1 MKPDSG
7 DTTNA
12 LMLQIINIMVNGPDA
27 VNISN
32 LSSSTPYSSS
42 TVWMQTLSYGSLA
55 FSLLAAF
62 GAVLGKQWLNSYKA
76 ARVRGS
82 LEERGEERQK
92 KFNGME
98 YWRLRTVLK
107 SFLIL
112 LQISLLLFGL
122 SLSANMWIQQKTISI
137 IVMCT
142 TAFGILFYATTILV
156 SVFCPDSPFQ
166 TAETALI
173 VVICK
178 KFFTL
183 LRSLVDTSSTY
194 FPTYPR
200 FLTLFVVLFNALLD
214 ALLDATFITRST
226 ADRPVKLSA
235 IRWLLETSTNPDV
248 VEPAAAIVAAVRWP
262 VEVNA
267 SPICARLHDT
277 LWTYRDRQELSV
289 KCAKA
294 MARLLVEPANHTG
307 YWRMPRDTRSIR
319 SRCLQDAFTTGHR
332 AWDNLKMK
340 KVIDRQ
346 KHMADVRT
354 ALRTMV
360 VHGMQSRF
368 VRPDSSQVIRRG
380 DLQWRHHDGRPPSRE
395 EFDWLIDY
403 LVDKLDNPAD
413 DETRGD
419 ALLALSGMNGLGS
432 DAKRASYINA
442 LIRCMAPTSPPR
454 VQCAAVKCISDARKE
469 LLSIDLNGESMPH
482 DVDTRLFNQLFNAL
496 STVVNLRHE
505 HDDLMTSLNDCY
517 SRLIFFLTKNKG
529 WRRRL
534 TQNGHVHQCIRLYP
548 TFSYADAYIAG
559 ICLHIDPSGNDVA
572 LSSIHEKLGKL
583 MREAWFDLGNM
594 IVCDVDIDDYVEILP
609 VLVAT
614 TKQRLPR
621 SDDGV
626 ASSELECLARMVDW
640 VSQDL
645 QALEGLDS
653 NILSAVQSFSDDLE
667 RMVKRPNT
675 QWMNW

>member
-1 MKPDSG
+1 
-7 DTTNA
+7 
-12 LMLQIINIMVNGPDA
+12 
-27 VNISN
+27 
-32 LSSSTPYSSS
+32 
-42 TVWMQTLSYGSLA
+42 
-55 FSLLAAF
+55 
-62 GAVLGKQWLNSYKA
+62 
-76 ARVRGS
+76 
-82 LEERGEERQK
+82 
-92 KFNGME
+92 
-98 YWRLRTVLK
+98 
-107 SFLIL
+107 
-112 LQISLLLFGL
+112 
-122 SLSANMWIQQKTISI
+122 
-137 IVMCT
+137 
-142 TAFGILFYATTILV
+142 
-156 SVFCPDSPFQ
+156 
-166 TAETALI
+166 
-173 VVICK
+173 
-178 KFFTL
+178 
-183 LRSLVDTSSTY
+183 
-194 FPTYPR
+194 
-200 FLTLFVVLFNALLD
+200 
-214 ALLDATFITRST
+214 
-226 ADRPVKLSA
+226 
-235 IRWLLETSTNPDV
+235 
-248 VEPAAAIVAAVRWP
+248 
-262 VEVNA
+262 
-267 SPICARLHDT
+267 
-277 LWTYRDRQELSV
+277 
-289 KCAKA
+289 
-294 MARLLVEPANHTG
+294 
-307 YWRMPRDTRSIR
+307 
-319 SRCLQDAFTTGHR
+319 
-332 AWDNLKMK
+332 MK
-340 KVIDRQ
+340 KVVDRQ

-419 ALLALSGMNGLGS
+419 ALLALSGMNGLGR